1 MKKMLPKPNNHDLYP
16 FLLVNIGSGV
26 SILKITGEGTR
37 VRHSSQQ
44 LRQSRHAAC
53 RIHRETL
60 TFALSLLFMIT
71 QNLGSWLTPSA
82 FRPRAR
88 CRRNSSFTRVSSARC

>member
-37 VRHSSQQ
+37 VRYETGQRD
-44 LRQSRHAAC
+44 LSRSMPRVVEAAHA
-53 RIHRETL
+53 I
-60 TFALSLLFMIT
+60 
-71 QNLGSWLTPSA
+71 
-82 FRPRAR
+82 
-88 CRRNSSFTRVSSARC
+88 